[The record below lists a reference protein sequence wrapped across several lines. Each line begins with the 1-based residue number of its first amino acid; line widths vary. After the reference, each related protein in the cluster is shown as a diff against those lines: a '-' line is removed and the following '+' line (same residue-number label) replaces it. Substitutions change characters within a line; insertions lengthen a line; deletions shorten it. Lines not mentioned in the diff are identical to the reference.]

1 ADVPGQS
8 FADLDG
14 GRLRCMAQQVVSGD
28 DQPGCAEAA
37 LDRARLDERLL
48 HRMQGMAVGDPFDR
62 DDVAALR
69 LPAEHNARAHQ
80 GPIHINGARSALALL
95 ARVLRPVKAQPL
107 SEDVEQAFTLPNLIS
122 ADPLPVDGERDLHA
136 TDFRR
141 YSSQAQA
148 NVRRASTASACRR

>member
-1 ADVPGQS
+1 SLPCQRCAYS
-8 FADLDG
+8 G
-14 GRLRCMAQQVVSGD
+14 GGGLRCMEQQPASGHD
-28 DQPGCAEAA
+28 PPGCSEARLA
-37 LDRARLDERLL
+37 PARLDERLL
-48 HRMQGMAVGDPFDR
+48 HRMQGMAVADPFDR

-69 LPAEHNARAHQ
+69 LPAEHKARAHQ

-95 ARVLRPVKAQPL
+95 ARVLRAVKAQPL